1 MRKALLA
8 LLLLAAACATAPP
21 PVQTHE
27 QAITAK
33 ERLLMRALARY
44 DYGILNGLLS
54 DDFTCSVVGDELNLS
69 LDRNR
74 ARFSLCTGIGQ
85 RRTTV
90 TDEQIESFEKGLPR
104 SVEVLRMEITRE
116 ADTAVV
122 VSDQVYRRW
131 VPYDGGFERR
141 ANVTDTWVR
150 RDGDWRLL
158 KRVSTIKGYRPSKG

>member
-1 MRKALLA
+1 MRNTVA
-8 LLLLAAACATAPP
+8 LLLLAAACAIAP
-21 PVQTHE
+21 PVQ
-27 QAITAK
+27 
-33 ERLLMRALARY
+33 
-44 DYGILNGLLS
+44 
-54 DDFTCSVVGDELNLS
+54 NLS

-85 RRTTV
+85 RPPAVR
-90 TDEQIESFEKGLPR
+90 DEQIESLEKGLPR
-104 SVEVLRMEITRE
+104 SVEVLRMEIKRE

-141 ANVTDTWVR
+141 AKVTDTWVR

-158 KRVSTIKGYRPSKG
+158 KRVSTIKG

>member
-1 MRKALLA
+1 MRKALA

-85 RRTTV
+85 RRT
-90 TDEQIESFEKGLPR
+90 
-104 SVEVLRMEITRE
+104 VEVLRMDITRE

-158 KRVSTIKGYRPSKG
+158 KRVSTIKG